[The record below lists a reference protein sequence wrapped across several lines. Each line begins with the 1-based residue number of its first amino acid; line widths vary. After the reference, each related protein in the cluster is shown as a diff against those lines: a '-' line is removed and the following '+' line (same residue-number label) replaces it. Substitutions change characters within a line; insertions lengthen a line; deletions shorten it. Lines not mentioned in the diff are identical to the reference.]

1 MERFDGKK
9 KSYLNFKSEKR
20 IEGNFQESKFKRLS
34 LQNQIL
40 AANNNNTFFVNST
53 ARHSMKPQKEVSI
66 KRQVLTAFTKIG
78 KIVFVLLR
86 LP

>member
-9 KSYLNFKSEKR
+9 KYYLNFKSEKR

-40 AANNNNTFFVNST
+40 AANNTFFVNST